1 MGWEKLPNG
10 KQYTINII
18 LVICNKYMTSIFFTV
33 IIIIPFPN

>member
-18 LVICNKYMTSIFFTV
+18 LVIYNKLHDLNIFHCDYYYTLS
-33 IIIIPFPN
+33 